1 MSDLRTISRSMIALV
16 GLMLWVGDVQAFAQQ
31 ETAEEKQERI
41 YREDYDQYQKIA
53 ALPDLVKRADLL
65 LAFAKDRPNSKMMQ
79 YVQDNTLRVLDALLK
94 QENNAAVL
102 SISDRFI
109 KLRPKTG
116 ETYYFY
122 AAALKNTSKFPEAMD
137 ALAKCYVLKNPLSAR
152 AKDALDRMYA
162 TRNPKAD
169 AVGTAAGVQRLIKKA
184 QEDVGK

>member
-1 MSDLRTISRSMIALV
+1 MIPVLCLISWAAVNPCI
-16 GLMLWVGDVQAFAQQ
+16 AQQ

-41 YREDYDQYQKIA
+41 YREDYEQYQKIA
-53 ALPDLVKRADLL
+53 ALPDLVKRAELL

-94 QENNAAVL
+94 QENNAAIL
-102 SISDRFI
+102 SISERFI

-137 ALAKCYVLKNPLSAR
+137 ALAKCYVLKNALSAR

-162 TRNPKAD
+162 TRNPKED
-169 AVGTAAGVQRLIKKA
+169 SVGAAAGVQKLIRKA
-184 QEDVGK
+184 QDEVGK